1 MEDSHAEEA
10 LDSLVAPNKD
20 EEVSQCEIAVQNV
33 VETIGTDDSTNA
45 IPEKDVEANESKDV
59 QICQKR

>member
-1 MEDSHAEEA
+1 MLKKHWV
-10 LDSLVAPNKD
+10 LLLHLIKMK
-20 EEVSQCEIAVQNV
+20 VSQCEIAVHVHV
-33 VETIGTDDSTNA
+33 VETIGTNDSTNA